1 MNFFIKETRKNLQLI
16 MNQFS
21 INDDKLNQNIKI
33 NVNEKK
39 VLKSLNGKYIGQ
51 VVNGFPEGKGI
62 EYWNNGDR
70 YEGDFK
76 NGVSDGKGIY
86 YCNSE
91 PFKGDRY
98 EGDFKNGQ
106 PKGKEI
112 MYYHNRDRYEGDF
125 KKWKKEG
132 KGIYYAHNVDR
143 EMGDFYN
150 DMPKGKCIRLT
161 REGEVKINTY

>member
-1 MNFFIKETRKNLQLI
+1 MQLI

-86 YCNSE
+86 YCNS
-91 PFKGDRY
+91 
-98 EGDFKNGQ
+98 
-106 PKGKEI
+106 
-112 MYYHNRDRYEGDF
+112 
-125 KKWKKEG
+125 
-132 KGIYYAHNVDR
+132 
-143 EMGDFYN
+143 
-150 DMPKGKCIRLT
+150 
-161 REGEVKINTY
+161 